1 MDVVASSGWLH
12 PALAAMEMC
21 QMVTQGQWE
30 KDSPLLQLPHITPQ
44 VAAAAAA
51 KDIST
56 VFDLI
61 EMEDEDRRELLQVG
75 LNWHGLFRKGY
86 AACLLVWELS
96 FTEHPAGFR
105 LFTHEWH
112 AHQARNTCVV
122 PHSLPCCSCQAV
134 RPVRLAGVLAEHDHV
149 CVYVSV
155 GVCVGCCCS

>member
-1 MDVVASSGWLH
+1 
-12 PALAAMEMC
+12 
-21 QMVTQGQWE
+21 MVTQGQWE

-86 AACLLVWELS
+86 AACLLVWHLS
-96 FTEHPAGFR
+96 FTDHPAGFR
-105 LFTHEWH
+105 LFTHELNTV
-112 AHQARNTCVV
+112 ARSSGNK
-122 PHSLPCCSCQAV
+122 
-134 RPVRLAGVLAEHDHV
+134 
-149 CVYVSV
+149 
-155 GVCVGCCCS
+155 